1 MQDARQPPLPPN
13 RFTDTSEGRLLMYR
27 FVPRRIRSLK
37 ISISVAA
44 ILAVALFVPCSY
56 GQAASAAATPA
67 PAPAPQS
74 TVPATILSS
83 VDEVNIDMV
92 VRNKKNKPVLDLTPG
107 DIAVTDGGTAV
118 KVSDLRIVSGTGDHM
133 VTMVFDRLE
142 PSAAKNARDIAGKIL
157 KSMPATGFSFSVLG
171 IDGRLRLFHEFTSD
185 REAVTKAIA
194 AACERGEIIEEQLIR
209 RESDKSDAAAE
220 PEKNLVAVAQT
231 GVNLAGTRVSAEER
245 HIAQVLLSGL
255 EDSQKITQDQHAQPA
270 LAALLALSRTQHQI
284 SGRKVVIYFA
294 QGLRTDS
301 NSGDMLRSIVH
312 AANRSGVSIYAVDAN
327 ALSPEADQ
335 GLVAMMAI
343 GGMKSAGAQA
353 GSSAAVSGSGTALTP
368 TPQLPAGLQTQIT
381 DTVAKL
387 ESGNPSDSGGPLSQ
401 LAISTGGAYIGAS
414 DKLKKPLRQLV
425 EDMTNYYEASYA
437 APIQEYDGRFRPV
450 VVTPVRKGLKIK
462 SRLGYFALP
471 PSSTSVGIQP
481 FEAPLMKILSD
492 PQLPN
497 DLKFRSAILKLGDL
511 PDGNANA
518 LMVEVPISELELHQD
533 ANAGLFALRL
543 AIVAQIKDK
552 KGTVIEHFAEDL
564 PRHGALDGIEAAR
577 SEVVTLQRH
586 FIAAPGAY
594 SMEVAVTDRN
604 SGKSAAQ
611 RMDFEIAGIPAGPAL
626 SDVALVRRTD
636 PMSAETDLLEP
647 MRYENGRVV
656 PSLSGQIPRDAK
668 SIPLFFIV
676 HPDPKSTEQPRLEMQ
691 VSRNGEPVGS
701 VPLQLRK
708 SSGHGAIPYLA
719 SIQAKSLAAGNY
731 EAVASLTQD
740 GKTVERT
747 ISFHVDGP
755 ELASASAGTMTGT
768 GAAAGT
774 ESLPD
779 ASLSS
784 GIESREKHALVIT
797 SLPETAVQP
806 LDNQAVE
813 ALVADARQR
822 AIGYAH
828 SLPNFM
834 CVEVTDRSI
843 DPAGNGKWRRKDSMA
858 ELLRYLNNAETR
870 TTLEMNGKASTITRA
885 AMEDTHGTLSQGE
898 FGGVL
903 KSIFQDSSKADF
915 KWQEAAAIGSETVQV
930 LSYHITHENST
941 WALQGDNNWKEY
953 PAFHGLVYIDAATKG
968 VRRLT
973 MVADN
978 LPERFSIHSALMT
991 VDYDY
996 IAIGTHDYLMPI
1008 RASVSLT
1015 KGKREAVLNDMEFRN
1030 YRRYGSATKIL
1041 YSGQLVK

>member
-1 MQDARQPPLPPN
+1 
-13 RFTDTSEGRLLMYR
+13 MYR
-27 FVPRRIRSLK
+27 FAPRTVHPIKTLISL
-37 ISISVAA
+37 AA
-44 ILAVALFVPCSY
+44 ILAGTFLLPMAY
-56 GQAASAAATPA
+56 GQGAPASSTPA
-67 PAPAPQS
+67 PAATPQS
-74 TVPATILSS
+74 TNSATILSS

-92 VRNKKNKPVLDLTPG
+92 VRNKKNKPVLDLTPA
-107 DIAVTDGGTAV
+107 DIALIDGGAQV
-118 KVSDLRIVSGTGDHM
+118 KISDLRIVSGTGDHM

-157 KSMPATGFSFSVLG
+157 KAMPATGFSFSVLG
-171 IDGRLRLFHEFTSD
+171 IDGRLRLFHNFTTD
-185 REAVTKAIA
+185 RAAVIKAVA

-209 RESDKSDAAAE
+209 GESDKNDTAAE
-220 PEKNLVAVAQT
+220 PEKDLVAVAQT
-231 GVNLAGTRVSAEER
+231 GVNVAGIRVSAEER

-255 EDSQKITQDQHAQPA
+255 EDSQKITQDQHVKVA
-270 LAALLALSRTQHQI
+270 LASLLALSRTQHQI

-343 GGMKSAGAQA
+343 GGMKSAAAQA
-353 GSSAAVSGSGTALTP
+353 SNTPPVAGSGTTLSP
-368 TPQLPAGLQTQIT
+368 SPILPAGLSTQIT
-381 DTVAKL
+381 DTIDKL
-387 ESGNPSDSGGPLSQ
+387 ETGNPSDEGGPLSQ

-414 DKLKKPLRQLV
+414 DRLKKPLKQLV

-450 VVTPVRKGLKIK
+450 VVKPVRKGLKIK

-481 FEAPLMKILSD
+481 FEAPLMKILSEA
-492 PQLPN
+492 QLPA

-511 PDGNANA
+511 PDGNSNA

-533 ANAGLFALRL
+533 ANAGLFSLRL
-543 AIVAQIKDK
+543 AIVAQIKDQ

-586 FIAAPGAY
+586 FTAAPGAY
-594 SMEVAVTDRN
+594 SMEVAITDRN

-611 RMDFEIAGIPAGPAL
+611 HTDFEIAQNPAGPGL

-668 SIPLFFIV
+668 NVPIFFIV
-676 HPDPKSTEQPRLEMQ
+676 HPDPNSTEQPRLEMK

-701 VPLQLRK
+701 VPLQLHK

-731 EAVASLTQD
+731 EAIASLTQD

-747 ISFHVDGP
+747 VSFHVDGP
-755 ELASASAGTMTGT
+755 ELASAGAITGT
-768 GAAAGT
+768 GVAADTA

-779 ASLSS
+779 AKMAS

-806 LDNQAVE
+806 LDSQAVE

-822 AIGYAH
+822 AVGYAH

-834 CVEVTDRSI
+834 CVEVTDRSV

-870 TTLEMNGKASTITRA
+870 TTLEVNGKASTLSRA

-903 KSIFQDSSKADF
+903 RSIFQDSSKADF

-953 PAFHGLVYIDAATKG
+953 PSFHGLVYVDAATKG

-973 MVADN
+973 MVADE
-978 LPERFSIHSALMT
+978 LPANFSIHSALMT

-1015 KGKREAVLNDMEFRN
+1015 KGKHEAVLNDMEFRN

>member
-1 MQDARQPPLPPN
+1 
-13 RFTDTSEGRLLMYR
+13 MYR
-27 FVPRRIRSLK
+27 FAPRRIHSLK
-37 ISISVAA
+37 ITTSIVAVLA
-44 ILAVALFVPCSY
+44 IALFVPCSY
-56 GQAASAAATPA
+56 GQTAPAGATPA
-67 PAPAPQS
+67 PVAAPQS
-74 TVPATILSS
+74 TAPTTILSS

-92 VRNKKNKPVLDLTPG
+92 VRNKKNKPVLDLTPA
-107 DIAVTDGGTAV
+107 DIAVTDGGATV
-118 KVSDLRIVSGTGDHM
+118 KVSDLRMVSGTGEHL

-157 KSMPATGFSFSVLG
+157 KSMPASGFSFSVLG

-231 GVNLAGTRVSAEER
+231 GVNVACTRVSAEER
-245 HIAQVLLSGL
+245 HIAQVMLSGL

-312 AANRSGVSIYAVDAN
+312 AANRSGVSLYAVDAN

-353 GSSAAVSGSGTALTP
+353 GSSASVSGSGTALSP

-425 EDMTNYYEASYA
+425 EDMTNYYEASYV

-492 PQLPN
+492 PQLPA

-518 LMVEVPISELELHQD
+518 LVVEVPISELELHQD

-564 PRHGALDGIEAAR
+564 PRHGALDGIESAR

-594 SMEVAVTDRN
+594 AMEVAITDRN

-611 RMDFEIAGIPAGPAL
+611 RMDFEIAGSPAGPAL

-656 PSLSGQIPRDAK
+656 PSLSGQVPRDAK
-668 SIPLFFIV
+668 NIPLFFIV
-676 HPDPKSTEQPRLEMQ
+676 HPDPNSTEQPRLEMK

-701 VPLQLRK
+701 VPLQLHK

-747 ISFHVDGP
+747 VSFHVDGP
-755 ELASASAGTMTGT
+755 ELASAGAGTMTGT

-774 ESLPD
+774 ESLRD
-779 ASLSS
+779 ASLPS

-806 LDNQAVE
+806 LDSQAVE

-822 AIGYAH
+822 AVGYAH
-828 SLPNFM
+828 TLPNFM

-858 ELLRYLNNAETR
+858 ELLRYLNDAETR
-870 TTLEMNGKASTITRA
+870 TTLEVNGKASTITRA

-978 LPERFSIHSALMT
+978 LPENFSIHSASMT

>member
-1 MQDARQPPLPPN
+1 
-13 RFTDTSEGRLLMYR
+13 MYR
-27 FVPRRIRSLK
+27 FAPHRINSLK
-37 ISISVAA
+37 ATTLVAA
-44 ILAVALFVPCSY
+44 ILASALFVPGAY
-56 GQAASAAATPA
+56 GQAAPAAATPV
-67 PAPAPQS
+67 PAAAPQKP
-74 TVPATILSS
+74 VQATILSS

-92 VRNKKNKPVLDLTPG
+92 VRNKKNKPVLDLTPA
-107 DIAVTDGGTAV
+107 DITVTDGGAAV
-118 KVSDLRIVSGTGDHM
+118 KVSDLRMVSGTGEHL

-185 REAVTKAIA
+185 REAVTKAVA
-194 AACERGEIIEEQLIR
+194 AACARGEIIEEQLIR
-209 RESDKSDAAAE
+209 RESDKNDAAAE

-231 GVNLAGTRVSAEER
+231 GVNVSGARVSAEER

-353 GSSAAVSGSGTALTP
+353 GSSASVSGSGTALAP
-368 TPQLPAGLQTQIT
+368 TPQLPGGMQTQIS
-381 DTVAKL
+381 DTFAKL
-387 ESGNPSDSGGPLSQ
+387 ESGNPSDNGGPLSQ

-414 DKLKKPLRQLV
+414 DKIKKPLRQLV
-425 EDMTNYYEASYA
+425 EDMTNYYEASYT
-437 APIQEYDGRFRPV
+437 APIQEYDGHFRPV
-450 VVTPVRKGLKIK
+450 TVTPVRKGLKIK

-481 FEAPLMKILSD
+481 FEAPLMKILSE
-492 PQLPN
+492 PQLPA
-497 DLKFRSAILKLGDL
+497 DIKFRSAILKLGDL

-564 PRHGALDGIEAAR
+564 PRHGALDGIESAR

-611 RMDFEIAGIPAGPAL
+611 RMDFEIADTPAGPAL

-656 PSLSGQIPRDAK
+656 PSLSGQVPRDAK
-668 SIPLFFIV
+668 SIPIFFIV

-701 VPLQLRK
+701 VPLQLHK

-719 SIQAKSLAAGNY
+719 SIQAKSLASGNY

-747 ISFHVDGP
+747 VSFHVDGP
-755 ELASASAGTMTGT
+755 ELASAGGI
-768 GAAAGT
+768 AAAGSAET
-774 ESLPD
+774 VESLPD
-779 ASLSS
+779 AKMSS

-806 LDNQAVE
+806 LDSQAVE
-813 ALVADARQR
+813 TLVADARQR
-822 AIGYAH
+822 AVGYAH

-858 ELLRYLNNAETR
+858 ELLRYLNDAETR
-870 TTLEMNGKASTITRA
+870 TTLEVNGRASTITRA

-973 MVADN
+973 MVADE
-978 LPERFSIHSALMT
+978 LPEKFSIHSALMT